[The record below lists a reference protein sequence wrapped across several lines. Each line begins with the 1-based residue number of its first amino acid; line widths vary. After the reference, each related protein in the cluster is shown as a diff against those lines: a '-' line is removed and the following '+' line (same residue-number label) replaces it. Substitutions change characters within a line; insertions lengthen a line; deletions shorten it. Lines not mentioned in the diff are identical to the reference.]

1 VIDLHSH
8 LLPGVDDGSRTVE
21 QSVGVLRRM
30 AELGITDVCLT
41 PHLRA
46 QESAKGPPDRHDTAF
61 AALRAEAPGLPRLH
75 RGAEV
80 MLDRPLPLGGDHMR
94 RITLG
99 GTRYLLVEFPRL
111 VSVDAVTNALC
122 RVREAGLTSVLAHPE
137 RYSSC
142 SVENVTFWRGLG
154 ARMQVDATT
163 LHSPQTRGQRARQLV
178 AAGLA
183 DILAGDNHGDE
194 RTVAGGAD
202 FLRAQDG
209 DEHAELL
216 TVQNPGAILR
226 DQPLADVPPLA
237 IRRSW
242 MQRLRHLL
250 GGEV

>member
-1 VIDLHSH
+1 MIDLHSH
-8 LLPGVDDGSRTVE
+8 LLPAVDDGSRTVE

-46 QESAKGPPDRHDTAF
+46 NETVDAPPERHDDAF
-61 AALRAEAPGLPRLH
+61 HALRAKAPSVPRLH

-80 MLDRPLPLGGDHMR
+80 MLDRPLPLEPDRMR

-99 GTRYLLVEFPRL
+99 GTQYILVEFPRL
-111 VSVDAVTNALC
+111 VAADAVTNALT
-122 RVREAGLTSVLAHPE
+122 RVRDAGLTPVLAHPE
-137 RYSSC
+137 RYGSC
-142 SVENVTFWRGLG
+142 SVEAVAFWRSLG

-194 RTVAGGAD
+194 RTIAAGAD
-202 FLRAQDG
+202 FLRALDG
-209 DEHAELL
+209 HAQAALL
-216 TVQNPGAILR
+216 TVANPGAILR
-226 DQPLADVPPLA
+226 GEPLADVPPLV
-237 IRRSW
+237 IKRTW
-242 MQRLRHLL
+242 MQRLRQLL
-250 GGEV
+250 GGER

>member
-1 VIDLHSH
+1 MIDLHSH
-8 LLPGVDDGSRTVE
+8 LLPAVDDGSRTVE

-46 QESAKGPPDRHDTAF
+46 NETVDAPPDRHDDAF
-61 AALRAEAPGLPRLH
+61 AALRAEAPDLPRLH

-80 MLDRPLPLGGDHMR
+80 MLDRPLPLEPDRMR

-99 GTRYLLVEFPRL
+99 GTQYILVEFPRL
-111 VSVDAVTNALC
+111 VAVEAVTNALT
-122 RVREAGLTSVLAHPE
+122 RVRDAGLTPVLAHPE
-137 RYSSC
+137 RYGSC
-142 SVENVTFWRGLG
+142 SVEAVAYWRSLG

-194 RTVAGGAD
+194 RTIAAGAD
-202 FLRAQDG
+202 FLRALDG
-209 DEHAELL
+209 NAQAELL
-216 TVQNPGAILR
+216 TVANPSAILR
-226 DQPLADVPPLA
+226 GEPLVEVPPLA
-237 IRRSW
+237 IRRTW
-242 MQRLRHLL
+242 MQRLRQLL
-250 GGEV
+250 GGEG

>member
-46 QESAKGPPDRHDTAF
+46 QELANAPPDRHDTAF
-61 AALRAEAPGLPRLH
+61 AALRAEAPNLPRLH

-99 GTRYLLVEFPRL
+99 GTRYLLVEFPRM

-216 TVQNPGAILR
+216 TVRNPGAILR
-226 DQPLADVPPLA
+226 DEPLADVPPLA
-237 IRRSW
+237 IRRTW

-250 GGEV
+250 RGEV

>member
-8 LLPGVDDGSRTVE
+8 LLPAVDDGSRTVE

-46 QESAKGPPDRHDTAF
+46 NETVDAPPHRHDEAF
-61 AALRAEAPGLPRLH
+61 AALRAEAPDLPRLH

-80 MLDRPLPLGGDHMR
+80 MLDRPLPLEPDRMR

-99 GTRYLLVEFPRL
+99 GTQYILVEFPRL
-111 VSVDAVTNALC
+111 VAVEAVTNALT
-122 RVREAGLTSVLAHPE
+122 RVRDAGLVPVLAHPE
-137 RYSSC
+137 RYGSC
-142 SVENVTFWRGLG
+142 SVEAVAYWRSLG
-154 ARMQVDATT
+154 SRMQVDATT

-194 RTVAGGAD
+194 RTIAAGAD

-209 DEHAELL
+209 DAQAELL
-216 TVQNPGAILR
+216 TVANPSAILR
-226 DQPLADVPPLA
+226 GEPLVEVPPLL
-237 IRRSW
+237 IRRTW
-242 MQRLRHLL
+242 MQRLRQLL
-250 GGEV
+250 GGEG

>member
-41 PHLRA
+41 PHVRA
-46 QESAKGPPDRHDTAF
+46 QEAATAPPERHDTAF
-61 AALRAEAPGLPRLH
+61 AALLAEAPELPRLH

-80 MLDRPLPLGGDHMR
+80 MLDRPLPLGDHMR

-99 GTRYLLVEFPRL
+99 GARYLLVEFPRL
-111 VSVDAVTNALC
+111 VTADAVMNALT
-122 RVREAGLTSVLAHPE
+122 RIREAGLTAVLAHPE
-137 RYSSC
+137 RYSCC

-163 LHSPQTRGQRARQLV
+163 LHSPQARGQRARQLV

-194 RTVAGGAD
+194 RSVAGGAD

-209 DEHAELL
+209 EEHAELL
-216 TVQNPGAILR
+216 TVRNPGAILR
-226 DQPLADVPPLA
+226 DEPLADVPPLA
-237 IRRSW
+237 IRRTW

-250 GGEV
+250 SGEA